1 MLSIVSITPPIA
13 VSAVPP
19 CLIATIRVSSKF
31 GALRERFYIRRI
43 WLQILKTLREE
54 KNAVRELRRCDER
67 VHMFQCLVIYMS
79 LDKIYYVHAQARY
92 ILLSHCSQPR
102 FSGHVCGAE
111 AGRTERFVHV
121 FIKNTR
127 CSWTSGMGNERT
139 EFFLLHIAKGRPQKP
154 HFQPRKALEQ
164 SIRSPSDHFHLL
176 SVLPICNKTCNIFG
190 ERCLIGRAK
199 CR

>member
-1 MLSIVSITPPIA
+1 VTQCVSG
-13 VSAVPP
+13 
-19 CLIATIRVSSKF
+19 R
-31 GALRERFYIRRI
+31 RDRRYIRRI

-92 ILLSHCSQPR
+92 ILLSHWFSATILRSCVWRRGRQNRKVRPR
-102 FSGHVCGAE
+102 FHKEYALLMNLRHGQ
-111 AGRTERFVHV
+111 R
-121 FIKNTR
+121 KNR
-127 CSWTSGMGNERT
+127 IL
-139 EFFLLHIAKGRPQKP
+139 FAAQQKP